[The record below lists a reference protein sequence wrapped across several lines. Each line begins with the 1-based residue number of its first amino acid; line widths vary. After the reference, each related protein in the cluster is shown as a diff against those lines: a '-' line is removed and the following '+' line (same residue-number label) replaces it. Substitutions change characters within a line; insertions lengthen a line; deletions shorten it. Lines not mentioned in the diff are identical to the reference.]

1 MIFEWRDMPVV
12 RVDMW
17 EGRTAVVKEKL
28 IKGIT
33 KVFTEIGVPPAA
45 VTVIVNDVP
54 KTNWGT
60 GGTQASKKEK

>member
-1 MIFEWRDMPVV
+1 MPVV

-17 EGRTAVVKEKL
+17 EGRTAEVKEKL

-33 KVFTEIGVPPAA
+33 KVFIEIGVPPAG
-45 VTVIVNDVP
+45 VTVIINDVP

-60 GGTQASKKEK
+60 SGKQAAKKEK